1 MLWTFMTVVMTVI
14 AILVAKEA
22 FDKQKKRNE
31 KFESTLK
38 TKSLSKEMPKYRPYN
53 SSESFSASS
62 LPVYKN
68 TDFNKPDCVAID
80 RHYMPERL
88 NNSVNKFNFYR
99 DTHQDQMPKY
109 IINLPGSNPNY
120 YIDSPEG
127 LYVRDWRTDQF

>member
-1 MLWTFMTVVMTVI
+1 MGFISMLWTFMTVVMTVI

-31 KFESTLK
+31 KFEFTLK

-62 LPVYKN
+62 LPAYKN
-68 TDFNKPDCVAID
+68 TDFNKPDYVATD

-88 NNSVNKFNFYR
+88 NNSVNKFNFY
-99 DTHQDQMPKY
+99 
-109 IINLPGSNPNY
+109 L
-120 YIDSPEG
+120 
-127 LYVRDWRTDQF
+127 